1 MHTCQPGSCRI
12 SLLAFQAK
20 FSFVF
25 GAFSTF
31 FAHNLHA
38 NLPLS
43 VRPKLCPVRSS
54 VHPSVCFVLPI
65 RLSFCSSDHLLSSGL
80 MRVPFTAR
88 LPLASWLPAC
98 TPHPPPHPYPRNPQ
112 LEAHPLHCRR
122 RSGLVQFFFH
132 FLCAV
137 NNFCSVYFFRV
148 GRRRRRCFFQ
158 TLIVVACPFA
168 HSSTASSSSASRSCY
183 VSCCCRC
190 CCCFSGVNCTPHVF
204 TPAAKGHPSAYVC
217 ACVRVY
223 ICGDGS
229 VKLKLSN

>member
-1 MHTCQPGSCRI
+1 MPTWLLSHFSSCLSSQI
-12 SLLAFQAK
+12 
-20 FSFVF
+20 
-25 GAFSTF
+25 F
-31 FAHNLHA
+31 FRFWRFLNFFRAQFA
-38 NLPLS
+38 CEFAAVCSPKTLPRPF
-43 VRPKLCPVRSS
+43 VRPS
-54 VHPSVCFVLPI
+54 VCLLRPAHPSVLLLVRPFAVLRPHA
-65 RLSFCSSDHLLSSGL
+65 RAFYCT
-80 MRVPFTAR
+80 TATCQ
-88 LPLASWLPAC
+88 LAAC
-98 TPHPPPHPYPRNPQ
+98 LHPPPLSPLPSPHNPQ

-183 VSCCCRC
+183 FSCCCRC

-217 ACVRVY
+217 AHVRVY
-223 ICGDGS
+223 VCMS
-229 VKLKLSN
+229 VATEV